1 MRFLIPAFVLETV
14 NSSKNPPIAIMTA
27 ITPAANNSPIRI
39 EEIIATETRTSAF
52 MSNSV
57 QRPIIASLKIGMPQ
71 NNMAIQIKSNLN
83 MSVPIKLRTTEI
95 MEMNMNKTS
104 FI

>member
-1 MRFLIPAFVLETV
+1 
-14 NSSKNPPIAIMTA
+14 MTA

-57 QRPIIASLKIGMPQ
+57 QRPIIASLKIG
-71 NNMAIQIKSNLN
+71 IEL
-83 MSVPIKLRTTEI
+83 LR
-95 MEMNMNKTS
+95 
-104 FI
+104 